1 MTAAETA
8 AVIAATRPPFATVAR
23 DHLPRLYSLARRLV
37 ADEAEDL
44 VQDCLVKAS
53 QAYEDLRDHQ
63 AAEKWLNRILANC
76 ARDRFRRQQRRPTET
91 LIDPVDEFSLYRTVA
106 SEDPFPYSDSLH
118 VDFLCRF
125 GTEDVWNVLAQLP
138 EADRIPLVLVHMEGW
153 STAEVAEFLNTPLG
167 TLLSRLH
174 RARKRFER
182 GLWHYAVENDLL
194 KEAP

>member
-1 MTAAETA
+1 MSAEPTALLAQSRPTFA
-8 AVIAATRPPFATVAR
+8 AVAR
-23 DHLPRLYSLARRLV
+23 THLPRLYSLARRLV
-37 ADEAEDL
+37 ADDAEDL
-44 VQDCLVKAS
+44 VQDCLIKAGR
-53 QAYEDLRDHQ
+53 AYDSLRDHQ
-63 AAEKWLNRILANC
+63 AAEAWLNRILANC
-76 ARDRFRRQQRRPTET
+76 ARDRFRQQQRRPAET

-125 GTEDVWNVLAQLP
+125 GTEDVWNVLA
-138 EADRIPLVLVHMEGW
+138 EMAASDRMPLVLVHMEGW
-153 STAEVAEFLNTPLG
+153 STSEVANLLEVPLG

-182 GLWHYAVENDLL
+182 GLWQYAVDNDLL

>member
-1 MTAAETA
+1 MTAAQRT
-8 AVIAATRPPFATVAR
+8 AVIDETRPPFATVAR

-37 ADEAEDL
+37 ADDAEDL
-44 VQDCLVKAS
+44 VQDCLIKAS
-53 QAYEDLRDHQ
+53 RAYDDLRDHQ

-76 ARDRFRRQQRRPTET
+76 ARDRFRRQQRRPAET
-91 LIDPVDEFSLYRTVA
+91 LIDPIDEFSLYRTIA

-118 VDFLCRF
+118 LDFLCRF

-153 STAEVAEFLNTPLG
+153 STQEVADILATPLG

-182 GLWHYAVENDLL
+182 GLWQYAVDNDLL

>member
-1 MTAAETA
+1 MTAESA
-8 AVIAATRPPFATVAR
+8 AVLAAPRPTFAAVAR
-23 DHLPRLYSLARRLV
+23 EHLPRLYSLARRLV
-37 ADEAEDL
+37 ADDAEDL
-44 VQDCLVKAS
+44 VQECLIKA
-53 QAYEDLRDHQ
+53 AGGYDNLRDPQ
-63 AAEKWLNRILANC
+63 AAQAWLNRILANC
-76 ARDRFRRQQRRPTET
+76 ARDRFRRQQRRPLET

-125 GTEDVWNVLAQLP
+125 GTEDVWNVLAVLA

-153 STAEVAEFLNTPLG
+153 PTAEVAELLGVPLG

-182 GLWHYAVENDLL
+182 GLWDYAVANDLL
-194 KEAP
+194 KETS